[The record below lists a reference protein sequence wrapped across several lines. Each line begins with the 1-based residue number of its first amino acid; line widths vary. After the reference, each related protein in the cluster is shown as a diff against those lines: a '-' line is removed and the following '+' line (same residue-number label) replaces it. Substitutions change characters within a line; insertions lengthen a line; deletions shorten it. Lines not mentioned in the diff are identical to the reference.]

1 VTPEGPGRSALSRFD
16 ILAAISVPTK
26 QTAVRIFREA
36 RMNRCL
42 ASMST
47 AALVLCAAPAFAQ
60 LKATAQNVPE
70 IRYTSVPNFL
80 KVPSGEYLGESVA
93 VATNSKGHIFVYHRS
108 ANTRLW
114 EFDQGGNFVK
124 EIGKGYYGFEFA
136 HSVRVDAQDNIW
148 TVDEGT
154 NTVTKFSPDGKF
166 LMVLGR
172 RPPAVDGAVTTAA
185 GPNPP
190 AQKYIFCRPTDVGF
204 DPQGNIFVSDGY
216 CNNRVVK
223 FDKNGRFLAQA
234 GSEKPGKEPG
244 QFSLPHGLQVDGQ
257 GNVWV
262 ADRSNFRYQVLDN
275 NLKPKAIYDNLGVG
289 WTVCVS
295 PGPHQYVFASNS
307 NPNGNPPGSWD
318 ITGEI
323 YKLELDGTIIGRFGH
338 ASKEFGGFQVV
349 HMMDC
354 RNPNELIVGEIESW
368 RVQKLILQPMP
379 TKTSSAR

>member
-1 VTPEGPGRSALSRFD
+1 MKRCLVLVSFIVLALS
-16 ILAAISVPTK
+16 V
-26 QTAVRIFREA
+26 
-36 RMNRCL
+36 
-42 ASMST
+42 
-47 AALVLCAAPAFAQ
+47 APLSAQ
-60 LKATAQNVPE
+60 QKATAQNVPE
-70 IRYTSVPNFL
+70 ISYTSVPNFL
-80 KVPSGEYLGESVA
+80 KLPPGEYLGEAVA

-108 ANTRLW
+108 ANTRLF
-114 EFDQGGNFVK
+114 EFDQNGNFLK

-154 NTVTKFSPDGKF
+154 NTVTKFSPQGKV

-172 RPPAVDGAVTTAA
+172 RPPAIEGAVATPN
-185 GPNPP
+185 GPNAPS
-190 AQKYIFCRPTDVGF
+190 QKYIFCRPTDVGF

-234 GSEKPGKEPG
+234 GSEKAGKGPGE
-244 QFSLPHGLQVDGQ
+244 FNLPHGLQVDGK

-262 ADRSNFRYQVLDN
+262 ADRTNFRYQVLDN
-275 NLKPKAIYDNLGVG
+275 NLKPIKTYDNLGVG

-307 NPNGNPPGSWD
+307 NPNGNPPGSWA

-323 YKLELDGTIIGRFGH
+323 YKLELDGTILGKFGH
-338 ASKEFGGFQVV
+338 PSKEFGGFQVV

-354 RNPNELIVGEIESW
+354 RNPNEIIVGEIESW
-368 RVQKLILQPMP
+368 RVQKLMLQPTP